1 MITGDSGT
9 YPGTAITG
17 FPPGECSGTT
27 SAGGTAASN
36 AEAAVGTA
44 YNNARAAGPTTALV
58 SADLGGLTLDPGV
71 YTFPTSGVTLTG
83 TLTLN
88 GTLNAKGQYIFLIN
102 TTFRSAAASQ
112 VLLINGAQACNIYF
126 IVGSSAT
133 VGAASKLQG
142 NLIAHTSIAVTNGA
156 SNNGIFAALNGA
168 VTLINN
174 ALTAQPN
181 CSS

>member
-1 MITGDSGT
+1 
-9 YPGTAITG
+9 
-17 FPPGECSGTT
+17 
-27 SAGGTAASN
+27 
-36 AEAAVGTA
+36 
-44 YNNARAAGPTTALV
+44 
-58 SADLGGLTLDPGV
+58 
-71 YTFPTSGVTLTG
+71 VTLTG

-88 GTLNAKGQYIFLIN
+88 GTLDAKGQYIFLIN
-102 TTFRSAAASQ
+102 TTFGSAAAAQ

-133 VGAASKLQG
+133 VGAASELQG
-142 NLIAHTSIAVTNGA
+142 NLIAYTSIAVTNGA

-168 VTLINN
+168 VTLIND